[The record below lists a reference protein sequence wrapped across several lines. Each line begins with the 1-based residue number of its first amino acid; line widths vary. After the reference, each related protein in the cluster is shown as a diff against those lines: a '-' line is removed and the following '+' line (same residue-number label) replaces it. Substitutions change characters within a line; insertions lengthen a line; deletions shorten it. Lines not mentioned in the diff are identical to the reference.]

1 MMNKMIRI
9 GYLRIQRRLFCISII
24 VLLGWLVVMCHC
36 YFLQEGYAQEQNQS
50 RRTLDD
56 RSLRV
61 AYLTDGLFSD
71 AGWGAF
77 AYNAGQEIISKY
89 GYEVTL
95 LDNVSVSNIETTLKD
110 YADGNYDII
119 IAQGY
124 EWGDPVI
131 QIAKKYPD
139 IKFIVFTGLVKSEN
153 VASIFPKQ
161 QEATYLLGAL
171 AGMLSKHH
179 TIGFIGGDEKYPN
192 LKMIYEGYKQG
203 ALDINSTTKVL
214 VTYLD
219 DWDNETKGKS
229 AALSQ
234 IEQGADFIL
243 HVADTA
249 GQGVINAAKEKG
261 IYAFGAVSDQNKLAP
276 DTVVTSFVL
285 DPVKAYDSVFK
296 MIRMNNFT
304 GMIYTPGIESTKNS
318 TTDDG
323 ILYIAPFHGFENKIP
338 KDIQDKFLQL
348 SQDIRNKKIIV
359 SE

>member
-1 MMNKMIRI
+1 MMNKMIRTPN
-9 GYLRIQRRLFCISII
+9 LLIQRRLFCSLII
-24 VLLGWLVVMCHC
+24 VLSGWIVVGMCNY
-36 YFLQEGYAQEQNQS
+36 YFLQDGYAQDQNQS
-50 RRTLDD
+50 SHTLDD
-56 RSLRV
+56 KSIRV

-89 GYEVTL
+89 GYEVTF
-95 LDNVSVSNIETTLKD
+95 LDNVSISNIETTLKE
-110 YADGNYDII
+110 YADKNYDII

-131 QIAKKYPD
+131 KVAKKYPE

-153 VASIFPKQ
+153 VVSIFPKQ

-171 AGMLSKHH
+171 AGMLSKNH

-192 LKMIYEGYKQG
+192 LKKIFEGYKQG
-203 ALDINSTTKVL
+203 ALDANSSTKVL
-214 VTYLD
+214 VTYLG

-229 AALSQ
+229 AALTQ

-249 GQGVINAAKEKG
+249 GHGVIQAAKEKG

-276 DTVVTSFVL
+276 ETVMTSFVL
-285 DPVKAYDSVFK
+285 DPVKAYDYVFN
-296 MIRMNNFT
+296 MIRKDNFT
-304 GMIYTPGIESTKNS
+304 GIIYTPGIESTKNS
-318 TTDDG
+318 TSEDG
-323 ILYIAPFHGFENKIP
+323 ILYIAPFYGFQNKIP

-359 SE
+359 E